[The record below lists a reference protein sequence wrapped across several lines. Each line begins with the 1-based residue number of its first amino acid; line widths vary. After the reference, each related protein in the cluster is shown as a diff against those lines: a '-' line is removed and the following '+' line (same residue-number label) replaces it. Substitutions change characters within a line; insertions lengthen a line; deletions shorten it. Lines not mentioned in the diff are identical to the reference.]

1 MFSMCGGPCS
11 GILGPPECSMIG
23 PLVDHMT
30 HAPEERLIIPRNTEA
45 SVLCVNFMNNNLPIQ
60 QEELEAM
67 TKEGSM
73 IQAYPQFYVE
83 EACRCASSLA

>member
-1 MFSMCGGPCS
+1 
-11 GILGPPECSMIG
+11 MID

-30 HAPEERLIIPRNTEA
+30 HAPAERLIIPRKTEA

-73 IQAYPQFYVE
+73 IQAYPQFCVE